1 MPLPREAISVYSR
14 SFVWPVTSS
23 SRYSFAFLIFAAIF
37 ETMQSAKIF
46 SGTGSQ
52 QLTEQICKR
61 FGTQPGRVNIQRFS
75 DGEISPIFLESVRG
89 DYVFLV
95 QSTFAPAE
103 NFMELLL
110 MIDAARRASAYKII
124 AVIPYYGYARQDRKD
139 RPRVAI
145 GSKLVANMLVAAGA
159 DRVITMDLHA
169 PQIQGYFDIPVD
181 HLDSHAVFIPHIEN
195 LRLEN
200 LTFAAPDVGATN
212 RIREIASYFNAEM
225 VICDKHRKRANEI
238 ASMVVI
244 GDVAGKDI
252 VIIDD
257 ICDTGGTL
265 AKSAALLKEKGAR
278 SVRALITHPV
288 LSGKAYENIENSVLE
303 ELIVCD
309 TIPVKKASSKIKVIS
324 VAELFAVA
332 IRNAFENKSI
342 TSLFIHSQRRDK

>member
-1 MPLPREAISVYSR
+1 
-14 SFVWPVTSS
+14 
-23 SRYSFAFLIFAAIF
+23 
-37 ETMQSAKIF
+37 MQSAKIF

-61 FGTQPGRVNIQRFS
+61 FGTQLGKVNIQKFS

-103 NFMELLL
+103 NLMELLL

-145 GSKLVANMLVAAGA
+145 GSKLIANMLVSAGA
-159 DRVITMDLHA
+159 DRIITMDLHA

-181 HLDSHAVFIPHIEN
+181 HLDSHAVFIPYIEN

-212 RIREIASYFNAEM
+212 RIREIASYFNADM
-225 VICDKHRKRANEI
+225 VICDKHRKKANEI

-252 VIIDD
+252 VIVDD

-265 AKSAALLKEKGAR
+265 AKSAGLLKEKGAN

-303 ELIVCD
+303 ELIVCN
-309 TIPVKKASSKIKVIS
+309 TIPLRKESPKIEVIS

>member
-1 MPLPREAISVYSR
+1 
-14 SFVWPVTSS
+14 
-23 SRYSFAFLIFAAIF
+23 
-37 ETMQSAKIF
+37 MQPTAKIF

-52 QLTEQICKR
+52 ELAEQISKR
-61 FGTQPGRVNIQRFS
+61 YGAQLGKVNIQKFS
-75 DGEISPIFLESVRG
+75 DGEICPIFLESVRG

-95 QSTFAPAE
+95 QSTYAPTD
-103 NFMELLL
+103 NLMELLL
-110 MIDAARRASAYKII
+110 MIDAARRASAYKVI
-124 AVIPYYGYARQDRKD
+124 AVLPYYGYARQDRKD

-181 HLDSHAVFIPHIEN
+181 HLDSSAVFIPYIQN
-195 LRLEN
+195 LKLEN

-212 RIREIASYFNAEM
+212 RIREIASYFEAEM

-244 GDVAGKDI
+244 GEVTDKDI

-265 AKSAALLKEKGAR
+265 AKSADLLKEKGAR

-288 LSGKAYENIENSVLE
+288 LSGRAYENIDNSVLE
-303 ELIVCD
+303 ELVVCD
-309 TIPVKKASSKIKVIS
+309 TIPIKKDLSKKIKVVT

-332 IRNAFENKSI
+332 IRNAYENKSI